1 MILEEKWARYSQ
13 GTIAVLIYAAWALDS
28 ETTVWI
34 KKKVS
39 AKERAREGQW
49 PEMDSHAGTC
59 TVVPGGT
66 PILDAKICITT
77 ACLQF
82 LHCLLKLQMVL

>member
-13 GTIAVLIYAAWALDS
+13 VTIAVLIYTAWALDS

-49 PEMDSHAGTC
+49 PEMDSHTGTC
-59 TVVPGGT
+59 SVVPGE
-66 PILDAKICITT
+66 LLSWMQRFVSQQL
-77 ACLQF
+77 ACNSSTV
-82 LHCLLKLQMVL
+82 C

>member
-1 MILEEKWARYSQ
+1 M
-13 GTIAVLIYAAWALDS
+13 DS

-59 TVVPGGT
+59 SVVPGELLSWMHNSLLAI
-66 PILDAKICITT
+66 PPLSVKI
-77 ACLQF
+77 ANGF
-82 LHCLLKLQMVL
+82 VKLAIVPGRIIMRYKSLIFMVYNCN